1 MVEAKIKKMHASAN
15 IVEIKIR
22 WKVGKTFLSF
32 TSVIQDNCKDMI
44 LIVIVQKM
52 AFQLNFRVGTNR
64 IGRNTCIAF

>member
-1 MVEAKIKKMHASAN
+1 MHASAN

-32 TSVIQDNCKDMI
+32 TSVIQDNCKDMV

-52 AFQLNFRVGTNR
+52 AFQFASTIYFVG
-64 IGRNTCIAF
+64 GKPGLLLQSDWS